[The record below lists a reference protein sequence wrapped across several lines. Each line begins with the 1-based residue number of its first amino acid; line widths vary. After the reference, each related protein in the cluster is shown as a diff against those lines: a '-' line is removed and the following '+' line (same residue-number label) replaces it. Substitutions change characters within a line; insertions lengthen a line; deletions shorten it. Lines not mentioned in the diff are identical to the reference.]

1 MLPGIHQMIESLLIY
16 CVTCVV
22 VLLKERTKSERKKER
37 EREKERE
44 KERQSQKDNFFLTIC
59 VSLTV

>member
-1 MLPGIHQMIESLLIY
+1 MEALSTLPGRHQVIKSLLIY

-37 EREKERE
+37 ERERERKTE
-44 KERQSQKDNFFLTIC
+44 PER
-59 VSLTV
+59 